1 MYKLKFYFKKFAI
14 YFTITF
20 LLFCL
25 INVIAFV
32 VINNTKRRSFETIL
46 QPEKILESNPR
57 LMQEIYLGKSV
68 NEISKIQ
75 SDCPQNVSH
84 PTLSFMMQPIKN
96 GNYEVGIENCRYDAF
111 CNATNFY
118 KNVNG
123 GVWVFG
129 GSTTFGVN
137 VSSNQ
142 TYTSYLNQLDKD
154 NHYFNFG
161 VSAYHQSLEI
171 DRLILLLKK
180 GYRPKKVIFMD
191 GLNDITQLT
200 FTNYS
205 SSETPAKAHIAYTS
219 TYNVERAFNNY
230 SIVNSLPIVKLMIL
244 KNKKN
249 QNNFEDI
256 YSEKVLYHQNPLF
269 HYNAVVKYPAKIK
282 NIDKKVTDYYKNNLI
297 LIENLSKSYGFE
309 YQVYFQPNGILYTKN
324 SFVTNYNDFKVDL
337 SNYNYISHAYE
348 IIRNKIKSG
357 ELKMTDITDIHNQL
371 KYPYVDLV
379 HYSSNLNKNI
389 AKAILLNK

>member
-1 MYKLKFYFKKFAI
+1 MYKLKFYFKKFAT

-46 QPEKILESNPR
+46 QPEKKLESNPR

-96 GNYEVGIENCRYDAF
+96 ENYEVGIENCRYDAF

-161 VSAYHQSLEI
+161 ISSYHQSLEI

-200 FTNYS
+200 YTNYS
-205 SSETPAKAHIAYTS
+205 SSETPAKAHLAYPS
-219 TYNVERAFNNY
+219 TYNAERAFNNY
-230 SIVNSLPIVKLMIL
+230 SIVNSLPIVKLIIL
-244 KNKKN
+244 KNKKY

-269 HYNAVVKYPAKIK
+269 HYDAVVKYLPKIEDL
-282 NIDKKVTDYYKNNLI
+282 DKKVTDYYKNNLI

-324 SFVTNYNDFKVDL
+324 SFVTNYADFKSEL
-337 SNYNYISHAYE
+337 INYTLVSSAYE
-348 IIRNKIKSG
+348 IIRKKIKNN
-357 ELKMTDITDIHNQL
+357 ELNMIDIADLHEHSKN
-371 KYPYVDLV
+371 PYVDLA
-379 HYSSNLNKNI
+379 HYSPELNKNI
-389 AKAILLNK
+389 AKVILLNN

>member
-1 MYKLKFYFKKFAI
+1 MYKLKFYFKKFAT

-32 VINNTKRRSFETIL
+32 IINNTKRRSFETIL
-46 QPEKILESNPR
+46 QPEKKLESNPR

-96 GNYEVGIENCRYDAF
+96 ENYEVGIENCRYDAF

-161 VSAYHQSLEI
+161 ISSYHQSLEI

-180 GYRPKKVIFMD
+180 DIVLKK
-191 GLNDITQLT
+191 
-200 FTNYS
+200 
-205 SSETPAKAHIAYTS
+205 
-219 TYNVERAFNNY
+219 
-230 SIVNSLPIVKLMIL
+230 
-244 KNKKN
+244 
-249 QNNFEDI
+249 
-256 YSEKVLYHQNPLF
+256 LF
-269 HYNAVVKYPAKIK
+269 LWTA
-282 NIDKKVTDYYKNNLI
+282 
-297 LIENLSKSYGFE
+297 
-309 YQVYFQPNGILYTKN
+309 
-324 SFVTNYNDFKVDL
+324 
-337 SNYNYISHAYE
+337 
-348 IIRNKIKSG
+348 
-357 ELKMTDITDIHNQL
+357 
-371 KYPYVDLV
+371 
-379 HYSSNLNKNI
+379 
-389 AKAILLNK
+389 